1 MAFNAE
7 NTVLPLED
15 YFQLALAEYNKKA
28 DGQKQTWWGW
38 EKEDEDGNQIPNS
51 ERMQHQYIKVII
63 DGAVIPSED
72 EVNAKMVEMRNADI
86 ADLNAQNDK
95 ALSGKAKLKE
105 LGLDDEEIAKMY
117 PCGSCPDCM
126 GH

>member
-28 DGQKQTWWGW
+28 DGEKQTWWGW

-72 EVNAKMVEMRNADI
+72 EVNAKMVEMRRNQVKI
-86 ADLNAQNDK
+86 FVDLGRA
-95 ALSGKAKLKE
+95 AR
-105 LGLDDEEIAKMY
+105 
-117 PCGSCPDCM
+117 
-126 GH
+126 